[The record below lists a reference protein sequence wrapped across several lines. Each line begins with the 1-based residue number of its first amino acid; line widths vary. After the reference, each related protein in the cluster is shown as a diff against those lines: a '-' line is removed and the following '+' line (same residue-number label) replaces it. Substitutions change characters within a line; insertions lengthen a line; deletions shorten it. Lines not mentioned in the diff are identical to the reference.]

1 MNTKFIFRSAVSI
14 VLLLVLFTACKK
26 RTEFTYT
33 NTTDDTADQT
43 IIAGDEYEVNYEFDQ
58 VLNEVVRA
66 SCISSTT
73 SGAAGSTIADIL
85 YTLIPDAVIDTNKI
99 NKGIITL
106 TYYGKT
112 PDKTKARSG
121 IIEIRH
127 TLASGKVV
135 PWKTPGAKVKII
147 FKQFEVIFLDIIN
160 KSIVLNDTCTITNL
174 RGGLL
179 NTLSPSD
186 SVVDKVDAKLLY
198 TNNDNATVLVQWAWN
213 FSKHRVFRLNDTTIS
228 VTITGDTTIN
238 NVSNVSTWGTTR
250 SDQPFCASITTALV
264 QNVSGSSFL
273 YSPLRGV
280 ENIRMIKEP
289 ITLTYGV
296 DQSGYPVSTGKAY
309 GYKFKW
315 INAGGIASGTVVKY

>member
-1 MNTKFIFRSAVSI
+1 MNTKFISRSVI
-14 VLLLVLFTACKK
+14 PLVLLLILFAACKK
-26 RTEFTYT
+26 RTELTYT
-33 NTTDDTADQT
+33 NSTDDTADQT

-58 VLNEVVRA
+58 VINEAIHA

-73 SGAAGSTIADIL
+73 SGSAGSTIADIL

-127 TLASGKVV
+127 SLASGKVV
-135 PWKTPGAKVKII
+135 PWKTPGAKMKII

-160 KSIVLNDTCTITNL
+160 KSVVLNDTCTITNL

-179 NTLSPSD
+179 TTLSALD

-198 TNNDNATVLVQWAWN
+198 TNNDNATVLTQWAWN

-228 VTITGDTTIN
+228 ATITGDTTIN

-250 SDQPFCASITTALV
+250 SDQLFCASTATPIV

-280 ENIRMIKEP
+280 ETIRMIKEP

-296 DQSGYPVSTGKAY
+296 DQSGYPVGSGKPY

-315 INAGGIASGTVVKY
+315 VNAGGIPSGVVIKY